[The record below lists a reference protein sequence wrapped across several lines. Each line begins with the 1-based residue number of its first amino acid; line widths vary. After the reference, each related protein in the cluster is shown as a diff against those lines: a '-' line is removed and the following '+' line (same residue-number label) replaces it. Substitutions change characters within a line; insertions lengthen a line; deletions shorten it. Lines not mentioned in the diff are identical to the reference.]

1 MQKKRRWHDRWARLR
16 QGASLLYLASCV
28 SLFSETI
35 HVNSRDGDDKNLGTS
50 ESPIK
55 TLARAA
61 ELVNGS
67 TEAGPTIIKIAPGL
81 YDLDA
86 KVVFQNTRVY
96 SSEQRLLIEA
106 TVLPDD
112 PAWRPAL
119 MPVIVSTEQPA
130 KPDTANQSGTATFGL
145 QIEVSHVTIRGLKF
159 LGSAAPHN
167 RYYPVRR
174 NGRALEDLIVS
185 QCAFVANRHTSPIQV
200 AVIAN
205 GHGLVLEHC
214 VFYDC
219 KNPVVFWRAEG
230 GTSRGNALRYCLV
243 SGGYQSGVWLVET
256 GEDFD
261 FHHNVITDCNFFLI
275 REASNR
281 RTYRLRDSIVTNI
294 RNYAGY
300 GTAGGPLVPSGDEVS
315 FEETNI
321 AKSGEVRFELDST
334 RPAELSWHM
343 PKHYLHLAP
352 GTLGSELGAGL
363 FTK

>member
-1 MQKKRRWHDRWARLR
+1 MKAKRRARNGR
-16 QGASLLYLASCV
+16 PQPFMILLLACCAP
-28 SLFSETI
+28 LFAETI
-35 HVNSRDGDDKNLGTS
+35 HLDSRSGNDKNFGTL

-81 YDLDA
+81 YALDA
-86 KVVFQNTRVY
+86 KVVFQNARAY
-96 SSEQRLLIEA
+96 SRERRLIIEA
-106 TVLPDD
+106 TILPND

-119 MPVIVSTEQPA
+119 MPVFISTEQPA
-130 KPDTANQSGTATFGL
+130 RLDTANESGTTTFGL

-159 LGSAAPHN
+159 LGSAATHN

-174 NGRALEDLIVS
+174 NGRALEDLVVS
-185 QCAFVANRHTSPIQV
+185 QCMFVANRHTSPIQV

-219 KNPVVFWRAEG
+219 KNPAVFWRAEG
-230 GTSRGNALRYCLV
+230 GTSRGNAMRYCLV
-243 SGGYQSGVWLVET
+243 SGGYQSGVWVVET
-256 GEDFD
+256 GEDFEFD
-261 FHHNVITDCNFFLI
+261 HNVITDCRFFFI

-281 RTYRLRDSIVTNI
+281 RAYRLRDSIVTNF

-300 GTAGGPLVPSGDEVS
+300 GTAGGPLIPSGDEAR
-315 FEETNI
+315 FEEINLT
-321 AKSGEVRFELDST
+321 KSGELRFERDSP
-334 RPAELSWHM
+334 RAAELSWHL
-343 PKHYLHLAP
+343 PRQYLHLVP
-352 GTLGSELGAGL
+352 GTLGGELGAGL